1 MTPPRIATMTV
12 DEFTSALAAK
22 QPVPGGGAASACV
35 LAQASALGS
44 MVIAYT
50 RGKPKFEA
58 HQHRL
63 ERLDMIF
70 SSARADALELADRDA
85 AAYLNLNTLW
95 KLPAQERNQLPHWHA
110 AVAEAVA
117 APSAIADLATGV
129 LAALATM
136 STITSTQL
144 ASDLRIAQ
152 LFAHAALEGALMN
165 VQVNLPLIMDGAS
178 RASCEQF
185 IASRRGEGARLVA
198 APSAHERK

>member
-1 MTPPRIATMTV
+1 MTQPHIASMTV
-12 DEFTSALAAK
+12 EEFVSALAAK

-35 LAQASALGS
+35 LAQASALAS

-50 RGKPKFEA
+50 LGKPKFEA

-63 ERLDMIF
+63 ERLEVIF
-70 SSARADALELADRDA
+70 SSARADALELGDRDA
-85 AAYLNLNTLW
+85 AAYLNLNTMW
-95 KLPAQERNQLPHWHA
+95 KIPVQERNQLPQWHT
-110 AVAEAVA
+110 AVTEAVA
-117 APSAIADLATGV
+117 APTAIADLATGV

-136 STITSTQL
+136 SNITSAQL

-165 VQVNLPLIMDGAS
+165 VQVNLPLIHSGAM

-198 APSAHERK
+198 PPAAPERK